1 LNQQVGRLLALENA
15 TVGWL
20 RFASPKVD
28 TASAAVFPFG
38 FSSWFRDLWRR
49 LDLVFPYTIFNLA
62 TALASVTEISGTR
75 RGVPDTSEAPRR
87 LTTVT
92 SAVDYCHNDGDIISR
107 NASGGGKLDLS
118 AGDQIDCDRAGFIM
132 RDSQEI
138 NHVGTNRKDRIVY

>member
-1 LNQQVGRLLALENA
+1 VTYGGVWIWFFLIQFLTWRLRFRLL
-15 TVGWL
+15 
-20 RFASPKVD
+20 PK
-28 TASAAVFPFG
+28 
-38 FSSWFRDLWRR
+38 
-49 LDLVFPYTIFNLA
+49 
-62 TALASVTEISGTR
+62 ISGTR

-92 SAVDYCHNDGDIISR
+92 SAVDYCHNDGDFISR